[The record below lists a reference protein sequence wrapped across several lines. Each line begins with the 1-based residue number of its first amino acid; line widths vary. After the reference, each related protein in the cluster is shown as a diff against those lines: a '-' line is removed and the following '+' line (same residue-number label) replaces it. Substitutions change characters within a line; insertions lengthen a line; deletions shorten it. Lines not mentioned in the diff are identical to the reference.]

1 MITCENSSGSLK
13 EAIKVKTEPS
23 ECTVNHFSPLRL
35 TYNTINYLINQKVPM
50 IGNRITFVRSMSG
63 T

>member
-1 MITCENSSGSLK
+1 MITCENSSGRLK

-23 ECTVNHFSPLRL
+23 EWPSQSLFAPSLDVQYYQLPDQPKR
-35 TYNTINYLINQKVPM
+35 PM